1 MVSKTSINATLLPNG
16 LGDVLP
22 DETIRRRHIIN
33 SIMDSFD
40 RFGYADVSPPLVEYE
55 DTLLADGPGAALADN
70 TFRLMDPVTR
80 RMLALRSDM
89 TAQIARIAT
98 SRMGHIPRPLRLS
111 YHGHVMRINPDP
123 VNPERQLV
131 QIGAELIGAT
141 TIHHDAEVA
150 TIALESLSRAGIN
163 ELSMDL
169 NVPRLLDVLLDDT
182 SSDNTSDD
190 DAALQPLREAVS
202 RKDSKAAAGLT
213 HPQAKFIQML
223 LELPLNTMADATKM
237 LQDLPSDIPVLA
249 KTMLGELAEL
259 AAAIA
264 TAMPNVSLTIDPL
277 ERRGFDYHQ
286 GIGFSIFAP
295 GIRGELGRGGRYRTL
310 TNSDHSDLS
319 TGVTLYLER
328 VLQAA
333 PGLDKPE
340 KIFLAADIGL
350 TVLVELTRAGH
361 HVVTGAS
368 SSDDVEACQR
378 EAKAAGA
385 THFYTSKGIQ
395 QIEQVKHD

>member
-1 MVSKTSINATLLPNG
+1 MVSKTTINTTLLRSR

-22 DETIRRRHIIN
+22 EETLKRRQIIN
-33 SIMDSFD
+33 TIMDSFS

-98 SRMGHIPRPLRLS
+98 SRMGHLPRPLRLS
-111 YHGHVMRINPDP
+111 YYGHVLRINPDP

-131 QIGAELIGAT
+131 QIGAELIGAS

-150 TIALESLSRAGIN
+150 TIALESLSRAGISQ
-163 ELSMDL
+163 LSMDL
-169 NVPRLLDVLLDDT
+169 NVPRLLDVLLADEA
-182 SSDNTSDD
+182 SED
-190 DAALQPLREAVS
+190 DATLRALREAVS
-202 RKDSKAAAGLT
+202 RKDSAEAARLP

-223 LELPLNTMADATKM
+223 LELPLNTMANAAQM
-237 LQDLPSDIPVLA
+237 LKDLPSDLPEMA
-249 KTMLGELAEL
+249 KAMLGELAEL
-259 AAAIA
+259 AAVIA
-264 TAMPNVSLTIDPL
+264 AAMPQIALTIDPL

-286 GIGFSIFAP
+286 GVGFSIFTP
-295 GIRGELGRGGRYRTL
+295 GVRGELGRGGRYRTL
-310 TNSDHSDLS
+310 AGSGNSDLS

-328 VLQAA
+328 VLQAT
-333 PGLDKPE
+333 PSMDKSE
-340 KIFLAADIGL
+340 KIYLAADYGL

-361 HVVTGAS
+361 HAVMGAA
-368 SSDDVEACQR
+368 SSDDQAACQR
-378 EAKAAGA
+378 EAEAAGA
-385 THFYTSKGIQ
+385 THFYTSQGIQ
-395 QIEQVKHD
+395 KI

>member
-1 MVSKTSINATLLPNG
+1 MVSKTTINTTLLPNG

-22 DETIRRRHIIN
+22 EETLKRRQIIN
-33 SIMDSFD
+33 TIMDSFS

-98 SRMGHIPRPLRLS
+98 SRMGHLPRPLRLS
-111 YHGHVMRINPDP
+111 YYGHVLRINPDP

-131 QIGAELIGAT
+131 QIGAELIGAS

-150 TIALESLSRAGIN
+150 TIALESLSRAGISQ
-163 ELSMDL
+163 LSMDL
-169 NVPRLLDVLLDDT
+169 NVPRLLDVLLADEA
-182 SSDNTSDD
+182 SED
-190 DAALQPLREAVS
+190 DATLRALREAVS
-202 RKDSKAAAGLT
+202 RKDSAAAARLP

-223 LELPLNTMADATKM
+223 LELPLNTMANAAQM
-237 LQDLPSDIPVLA
+237 LKDLPSDLPEMA
-249 KTMLGELAEL
+249 NAMLGELAEL
-259 AAAIA
+259 AAVIA
-264 TAMPNVSLTIDPL
+264 AAMPQIALTIDPL

-286 GIGFSIFAP
+286 GVGFSIFTP
-295 GIRGELGRGGRYRTL
+295 GVRGELGRGGRYRTL
-310 TNSDHSDLS
+310 AGSGNSDLS

-328 VLQAA
+328 VLQAT
-333 PGLDKPE
+333 PSMDKSE
-340 KIFLAADIGL
+340 KIYLAADYGL

-361 HVVTGAS
+361 HAVMGAA
-368 SSDDVEACQR
+368 SSDDQAACQR
-378 EAKAAGA
+378 EAEAAGA
-385 THFYTSKGIQ
+385 TLFYTSQGIQ
-395 QIEQVKHD
+395 KI

>member
-1 MVSKTSINATLLPNG
+1 MVSKTTINTTLLPNG

-22 DETIRRRHIIN
+22 EETLKRRQIIN
-33 SIMDSFD
+33 TIMDSFS

-98 SRMGHIPRPLRLS
+98 SRMGHLPRPLRLS
-111 YHGHVMRINPDP
+111 YYGHVLRINPDP

-131 QIGAELIGAT
+131 QIGAELIGAS

-150 TIALESLSRAGIN
+150 TIALESLSRAGISQ
-163 ELSMDL
+163 LSMDL
-169 NVPRLLDVLLDDT
+169 NVPRLLDVLLADEA
-182 SSDNTSDD
+182 SED
-190 DAALQPLREAVS
+190 DATLRALREAVS
-202 RKDSKAAAGLT
+202 RKDSAAAARLP

-223 LELPLNTMADATKM
+223 LELPLNTMANAAQM
-237 LQDLPSDIPVLA
+237 LKDLPSDLPEMA
-249 KTMLGELAEL
+249 NAMLGELAEL
-259 AAAIA
+259 AAVIA
-264 TAMPNVSLTIDPL
+264 AAMPQIALTIDPL

-286 GIGFSIFAP
+286 GVGFSIFTP
-295 GIRGELGRGGRYRTL
+295 GVRGELGRGGRYRTL
-310 TNSDHSDLS
+310 AGSGNSDLS

-328 VLQAA
+328 VLQAT
-333 PGLDKPE
+333 PSMDKSE
-340 KIFLAADIGL
+340 KIYLAADYGL

-361 HVVTGAS
+361 HAVMGAA
-368 SSDDVEACQR
+368 SSDDQVACQR
-378 EAKAAGA
+378 EAEAAGA
-385 THFYTSKGIQ
+385 THFYTSQGIQ
-395 QIEQVKHD
+395 KI